1 MDLNLATVFTVLAI
15 VVIQTSEATMFP
27 VSFNCCTKVSHHV
40 PRSLLRQVQ
49 MFEIQK
55 EDGVCHLPAVI
66 LYVRHEWLCA
76 SPHNKNV
83 RKWLQKNTSKIP
95 RRNIHT
101 GRKERNKSKHKI
113 KHNIVKNTTG
123 LK

>member
-27 VSFNCCTKVSHHV
+27 VSFNCCTEVSHYV

-66 LYVRHEWLCA
+66 LYVRYEWLCA
-76 SPHNKNV
+76 SPRNKNV
-83 RKWLQKNTSKIP
+83 RRWLQRKKSKIP
-95 RRNIHT
+95 RRNVDT

-113 KHNIVKNTTG
+113 VKNTTG